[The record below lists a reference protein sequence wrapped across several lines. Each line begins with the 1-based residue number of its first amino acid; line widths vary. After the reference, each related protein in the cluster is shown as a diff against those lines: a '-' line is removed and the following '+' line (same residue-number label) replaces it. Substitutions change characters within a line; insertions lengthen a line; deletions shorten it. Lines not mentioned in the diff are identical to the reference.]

1 MGLYILWNLEQP
13 PTIPPFSQIQ
23 HKLGT
28 HQKVHLGFLNWDV
41 KNLLRFSHTF
51 AYILFTH
58 DRGRIYFQILFIFG
72 TRVFCR
78 RSSTREVNNSIWEL
92 VMYFSRDI
100 LNQPQNTFPY
110 DFPTVKRGNKKF
122 SRTAV
127 LLESEENRNWKW
139 LLCSV
144 FCDVT
149 TVFVSQ
155 IVDVHAHGSFSSV
168 LFRVG
173 WTLENGEIITSN

>member
-1 MGLYILWNLEQP
+1 M
-13 PTIPPFSQIQ
+13 
-23 HKLGT
+23 H
-28 HQKVHLGFLNWDV
+28 
-41 KNLLRFSHTF
+41 
-51 AYILFTH
+51 
-58 DRGRIYFQILFIFG
+58 
-72 TRVFCR
+72 
-78 RSSTREVNNSIWEL
+78 
-92 VMYFSRDI
+92 FSRGI

-127 LLESEENRNWKW
+127 LLEGEENRNWKW

-173 WTLENGEIITSN
+173 